1 MRRVWLPLLITLG
14 LTLGGGFANAA
25 ARVALVIGNSN
36 YPAVGTLANPANDA
50 TAVATELQ
58 SLGFTVDL
66 EIDLNAQAFRDT
78 LKGFADE
85 AAGAEIAI
93 VYYAGH
99 GVEFDG
105 INYLVPTDARIAK
118 KADVRFEA
126 ISLEDVR
133 QAASGASKLRLIIL
147 DACRNN
153 PFPMAGKDG
162 QRALSRGLSKV
173 EPNAN
178 ELIAYSAREN
188 TVASDGDGDNSP
200 FATSLLKRL
209 GEPGIEENFLFR
221 RVRDDVLQATGKAQE
236 PFVYGTLGV
245 EEIFLHPGAP
255 AAEPQPQPLPA
266 TLDAG
271 AEWNVV
277 KSSHSAKV
285 LKAFR
290 EKYADDPVYSAL
302 AEERL
307 ALFVPKPA
315 VVPAAPAEPQKPG
328 CADILVSVSGRQEC
342 LKAGDV
348 FRDVDNAPSMV
359 VVPAGQFN
367 MGSPAGEAN
376 REVNEGPRHTVTI
389 AAAFAVGRFEVTFD
403 EWDACAKANAC
414 DNSAYDNGWPRGKR
428 PAINISWLDAKQYV
442 AWLSKQTGKAY
453 RLLSE
458 AEWEYAARAGAPSAY
473 GFGDAITPAQARY
486 DGKETVGVGTFE
498 ANAFGLYDMHGNVWE
513 WVADCFAETYKGA
526 ADDGTAVGGADCDAR
541 VYRGGS
547 WFSQSWKV
555 RAAYRAKGAPGYRDN
570 EVGFRVARAID
581 ALQGPQPANN

>member
-1 MRRVWLPLLITLG
+1 MYRLW
-14 LTLGGGFANAA
+14 LTLFAVLGTGLFSGQTSAA
-25 ARVALVIGNSN
+25 DRVALVIGNSN
-36 YPAVGTLANPANDA
+36 YPAAGTLANPANDA
-50 TAVATELQ
+50 TAVATSLQ
-58 SLGFTVDL
+58 GLGFTVDL
-66 EIDLNAQAFRDT
+66 EIDLNAQNFRDT

-85 AAGAEIAI
+85 AAKAEIAI

-105 INYLVPTDARIAK
+105 INYLVPTDAKMEK

-147 DACRNN
+147 DACRSN
-153 PFPMAGKDG
+153 PFPMVGKDG

-188 TVASDGDGDNSP
+188 TVAADGAGENSP
-200 FATSLLKRL
+200 FAVSFLNRL
-209 GEPGIEENFLFR
+209 AEPGVEVNFLFR

-245 EEIFLHPGAP
+245 EEIFLHPGVASPEPQASPAP
-255 AAEPQPQPLPA
+255 AS
-266 TLDAG
+266 LDAST
-271 AEWNVV
+271 EWLLV
-277 KSSHSAKV
+277 KNSRSRKV
-285 LKAFR
+285 LEAYRAKFAG
-290 EKYADDPVYSAL
+290 DPVYSAL

-307 ALFVPKPA
+307 ALFVPKPE
-315 VVPAAPAEPQKPG
+315 VPKTAPAVPG
-328 CADILVSVSGRQEC
+328 CADILVSVARHQEC

-348 FRDVDNAPSMV
+348 FRDFDGGPSMV
-359 VVPAGQFN
+359 VVPAGQFI
-367 MGSPAGEAN
+367 MGSPPGEAN
-376 REVNEGPRHTVTI
+376 REDNEGPRHKVTF
-389 AAAFAVGRFEVTFD
+389 ANAFAVGRFEITFG

-453 RLLSE
+453 HLLSE
-458 AEWEYAARAGAPSAY
+458 AEWEYAARAGAASAY
-473 GFGDAITPAQARY
+473 SFGDTIKPGLAQY
-486 DGKETVGVGTFE
+486 DLRETVGVGTFD
-498 ANAFGLYDMHGNVWE
+498 ANAFGIYDMHGNVSE
-513 WVADCFAETYKGA
+513 WVADCFAGTYEGA
-526 ADDGTAVGGADCDAR
+526 ADDGTAVGGADCAER

-547 WFSQSWKV
+547 WASQSWKV
-555 RAAYRAKGAPGYRDN
+555 RAAYRAKGVASYRDN
-570 EVGFRVARAID
+570 EVGFRVARAVD
-581 ALQGPQPANN
+581 LP